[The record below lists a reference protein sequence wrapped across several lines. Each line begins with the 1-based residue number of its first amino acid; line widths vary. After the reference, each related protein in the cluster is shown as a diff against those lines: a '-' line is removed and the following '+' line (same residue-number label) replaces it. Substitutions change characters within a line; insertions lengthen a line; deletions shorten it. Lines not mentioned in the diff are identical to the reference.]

1 MNLPDASPTL
11 QCIGCGRQEAVVDV
25 AWLTVYIAA
34 GPCEVSV
41 DVCTECQR
49 TAKLTEEKLV
59 QLVELVERAVRE
71 RLRFHVADAMMRE
84 EVRS

>member
-1 MNLPDASPTL
+1 MSTVYTPPMV
-11 QCIGCGRQEAVVDV
+11 QCIGCGRQESVVDV

-49 TAKLTEEKLV
+49 TARLTEEKVV
-59 QLVELVERAVRE
+59 QLVERYVRE
-71 RLRFHVADAMMRE
+71 RLRFQVADAMMRE